1 MAGCTLIN
9 AARLKKLLSR
19 EDKLV
24 TGLNSQES
32 NSILVLEKVTSIAAR
47 IELLAYRT
55 KFDPAKRTGEIPI
68 NTSLFSRN
76 EFGVALTAMKEA
88 FKAGFCVSELVAV
101 AFEGESL
108 GELAVPLGK
117 VGIATVSSIA
127 VSGVLL
133 KAGVPLD
140 SRFGGLLQYRKGNPL
155 RFIELIEYAGCSLSP
170 AEIFVASRMTGV
182 AGVTESGE
190 GRILAHF
197 WEIPSA
203 CRLVT
208 QNVLKKLSNAGI
220 GGVVVMGKPNETVC
234 ETPVGLNKI
243 GIILQSGLNPVAAA
257 AETGIKVVNFAMSGL
272 IDYNRLRHFETY
284 V

>member
-1 MAGCTLIN
+1 
-9 AARLKKLLSR
+9 LLSG
-19 EDKLV
+19 EDKRITEL
-24 TGLNSQES
+24 TFQES
-32 NSILVLEKVTSIAAR
+32 SSVLVLERVTSIAAR
-47 IELLAYRT
+47 MELLAYRT
-55 KFDPAKRTGEIPI
+55 TYDPAKRTGEIAI
-68 NTSLFSRN
+68 NTSLFSRD

-101 AFEGESL
+101 AYEGESL
-108 GELAVPLGK
+108 GELAVPSGK
-117 VGIATVSSIA
+117 VGLATVSSVA

-140 SRFGGLLQYRKGNPL
+140 SRFGGLLQYRNSKPL
-155 RFIELIEYAGCSLSP
+155 RFIELIEYAGCSLPP

-182 AGVTESGE
+182 AGVTGSGE

-197 WEIPSA
+197 REIPSA
-203 CRLVT
+203 CRSVT
-208 QNVLKKLSNAGI
+208 QNIFKKLSNAGI

-234 ETPVGLNKI
+234 EMPVGLNKT
-243 GIILQSGLNPVAAA
+243 GLVLQSGLNPVAAA
-257 AETGIKVVNFAMSGL
+257 VEAGIEVVNFAMSGL